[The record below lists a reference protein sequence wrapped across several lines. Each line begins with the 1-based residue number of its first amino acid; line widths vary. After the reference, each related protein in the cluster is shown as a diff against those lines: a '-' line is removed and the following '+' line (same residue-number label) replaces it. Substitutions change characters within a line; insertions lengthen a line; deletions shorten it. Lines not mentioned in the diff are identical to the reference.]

1 MLSITRPR
9 DITLIVNTIALPF
22 RKPGTTQSPLA
33 SCHIWCTRT
42 FYRHFV
48 TCTRRIRE
56 VISLATASGWN
67 AASRPTRRSACT
79 RQGTGSPARDY
90 PNRKGLRS
98 TPSFRTTAVNSPAAP
113 ITIPT
118 NCLQLEGIEHR
129 TTRVRRPQSNGFI
142 ERLHRTLLDEHF
154 RVKGRTTWY
163 ESGEQMQADLDE
175 YLRYYNH
182 DRAHQGRMMEGRTPL
197 TMFLEGLAK
206 RPKREILRPYKQHRL
221 GAGVR

>member
-1 MLSITRPR
+1 MYKNLLPALRHLHAVHKRGDFLGNRLGMECRIPTDQTVRMHPPR
-9 DITLIVNTIALPF
+9 HRIASSRLPEPERLAVNTILSDNGCEFCGRPDHHPYELFATG
-22 RKPGTTQSPLA
+22 RD
-33 SCHIWCTRT
+33 RT
-42 FYRHFV
+42 SHD
-48 TCTRRIRE
+48 T
-56 VISLATASGWN
+56 
-67 AASRPTRRSACT
+67 
-79 RQGTGSPARDY
+79 
-90 PNRKGLRS
+90 
-98 TPSFRTTAVNSPAAP
+98 RTTASE
-113 ITIPT
+113 
-118 NCLQLEGIEHR
+118 Q
-129 TTRVRRPQSNGFI
+129 
-142 ERLHRTLLDEHF
+142 RLHRATTPHLAGRAL